1 MQAVRQVWQINHRV
15 LSLVLYYGWVYINDL
30 QVSDYKTVKYADDT
44 SFYLA
49 VNKNLA
55 KSVAFA
61 IEHTS
66 QWSANDHMILNAD
79 KTVIINFY
87 LDYVQTYKNPF
98 IFTNTSLLTWWSS
111 CALQLLIILQ
121 WKTDFNEA
129 AGEAWYEFDSIM
141 YHLQFKH

>member
-49 VNKNLA
+49 VNKNSA
-55 KSVAFA
+55 KSVASA

-66 QWSANDHMILNAD
+66 HWSANNHMILNAD

-87 LDYVQTYKNPF
+87 LDYVQTHKNSV
-98 IFTNTSLLTWWSS
+98 IFPNTSLNSANVMKFLGITIYDHF
-111 CALQLLIILQ
+111 AM
-121 WKTDFNEA
+121 KNGF
-129 AGEAWYEFDSIM
+129 
-141 YHLQFKH
+141 